1 MAAMFCQSVR
11 AYFCQWQN
19 QSNAVQRSGK
29 IYSGLQALL
38 CKASRSVSQRE
49 MRKCT
54 SQRCFVFEF
63 LISETPNC
71 TCKLFC
77 TTTKCNINITFQPMR
92 MQVLP
97 NSWTSKNL
105 SLCSAHACT
114 GSLFVQ
120 FVQIK
125 RAGFL
130 PTIVKSPR
138 SKSAAG
144 GGFAF
149 SRSSLALDERPVNNQ
164 AAHFCAAIP
173 SPLSS
178 SPASSSPERE
188 DFLCCRSAK
197 SIFPPT
203 RSRRIRTFS
212 IPALT
217 DFVVI
222 AQKKAGQK
230 SGHSAERTCRGWQF
244 CPLPSCPQFS

>member
-1 MAAMFCQSVR
+1 
-11 AYFCQWQN
+11 
-19 QSNAVQRSGK
+19 
-29 IYSGLQALL
+29 
-38 CKASRSVSQRE
+38 
-49 MRKCT
+49 
-54 SQRCFVFEF
+54 
-63 LISETPNC
+63 
-71 TCKLFC
+71 
-77 TTTKCNINITFQPMR
+77 MR

-105 SLCSAHACT
+105 SLCSAHACMGSFKVTICCPARSAHACT

-149 SRSSLALDERPVNNQ
+149 SRSSLALDEGPVNNQ

-188 DFLCCRSAK
+188 DVPCCRSAK
-197 SIFPPT
+197 SIFLST
-203 RSRRIRTFS
+203 HSRRIRTLS

-217 DFVVI
+217 NLVVI
-222 AQKKAGQK
+222 AQKK
-230 SGHSAERTCRGWQF
+230 SGLKIGTFSGKDLSGLAV
-244 CPLPSCPQFS
+244 LPSTKLP